1 VFFARILLPRF
12 RRYEELGTTDSNA
25 KLNSMV
31 DWRALSILAL
41 VASLLVPSFCSA
53 NESMGTPAARAEFEK
68 GETERWTGNFRSA
81 AAAYHRASEIDPDF
95 AKAHE
100 NYIFVSQLV
109 TANLQEKD
117 AKTES
122 PNDFKTEEEQDRQA
136 GAKAQERLQI
146 EYQELARQHPDRAVY
161 QWALGFIN
169 LENHPQA
176 AECYLRNS
184 LRIDPGFAP
193 AFSKLSVIDGAR
205 GDLESSREE
214 LRRAVE
220 ANPRNPEYL
229 FNYAYEL
236 RDVNPQECVRLLTHL
251 LREFP
256 ESESVSPALYVLADQ
271 AGNPEEKIRYLEILK
286 AKFPPSKS
294 QLSEGGLMMLFNLYD
309 GRDRGK
315 ALALAREMKGA
326 KPNEQDWALSA
337 SYEEHMISAE
347 RLLASGNP
355 KGVLNLLSE
364 VHLPFFA
371 DHAELDMLR
380 ARAAEAS
387 GDVEKAY
394 EGLIKIFASEPT
406 DNLQSAITSY
416 GHKLGKTPKQIDADA
431 LRIRDASAKPA
442 GAFTLPGYGPE
453 KHISLSDFKGRVVLL
468 NFWYPECGPCREEF
482 PYLRAVFEKYKNQGL
497 AVITINI
504 EPAQNDFV
512 LSLLRGY
519 KLDFIPAQDDMKVS
533 MAYEVRGVP
542 DNFLI
547 GADGRIW
554 FHPKLPISDLSK
566 QRCLEL
572 QVESLL
578 HLKNYKPNDG
588 K

>member
-1 VFFARILLPRF
+1 MSSLYIL
-12 RRYEELGTTDSNA
+12 
-25 KLNSMV
+25 V
-31 DWRALSILAL
+31 L
-41 VASLLVPSFCSA
+41 VASFLVPSFCSA
-53 NESMGTPAARAEFEK
+53 NESMGTPAARAEFER
-68 GETERWTGNFRSA
+68 GETARWTGNLRSA
-81 AAAYHRASEIDPDF
+81 AAAYHRACEIDPNF

-100 NYIFVSQLV
+100 NYIFVSRLV
-109 TANLQEKD
+109 TTNLQEKD
-117 AKTES
+117 AETES
-122 PNDFKTEEEQDRQA
+122 SNDSNTQQEQERQV

-146 EYQELARQHPDRAVY
+146 EYQELARQHPHRAVY

-169 LENHPQA
+169 LENHPRA
-176 AECYLRNS
+176 AERYLRNA
-184 LRIDPGFAP
+184 LRIDPDFAP
-193 AFSKLSVIDGAR
+193 AFSLLSVIDGAR
-205 GDLESSREE
+205 GELASSREE
-214 LRRAVE
+214 RRRAVE
-220 ANPRNPEYL
+220 ANPQNPDYL

-236 RDVNPQECVRLLTHL
+236 RDVNPQASVRLLTHL

-271 AGNPEEKIRYLEILK
+271 ADNPEDKIRYLEILK

-309 GRDRGK
+309 SRDRRK
-315 ALALAREMKGA
+315 ALALAQEMKGA
-326 KPNEQDWALSA
+326 KPNEEGWALSA
-337 SYEEHMISAE
+337 SYEELMLSAE

-355 KGVLNLLSE
+355 KGALNLLGE
-364 VHLPFFA
+364 IHLPFFA
-371 DHAELDMLR
+371 DHVELDMLR

-406 DNLQSAITSY
+406 DTLKSAITGY
-416 GHKLGKTPKQIDADA
+416 GQKLGKTPKQIDADA

-442 GAFTLPGYGPE
+442 SPFTLPGYGPE
-453 KHISLSDFKGRVVLL
+453 KRISLSDFKGRVVLL
-468 NFWYPECGPCREEF
+468 NFWYPECGPCHEEF
-482 PYLRAVFEKYKNQGL
+482 PYLRTVFEKYKSQGL

-504 EPAQNDFV
+504 EPAQDDFV

-519 KLDFIPAQDDMKVS
+519 KLNFIAAQDDKKVS
-533 MAYEVRGVP
+533 TAYEVRGVP

-554 FHPKLPISDLSK
+554 FHPRLPISDLAM
-566 QRCLEL
+566 QRSLEL
-572 QVESLL
+572 QIESLL
-578 HLKNYKPNDG
+578 DLKDDRSNDE